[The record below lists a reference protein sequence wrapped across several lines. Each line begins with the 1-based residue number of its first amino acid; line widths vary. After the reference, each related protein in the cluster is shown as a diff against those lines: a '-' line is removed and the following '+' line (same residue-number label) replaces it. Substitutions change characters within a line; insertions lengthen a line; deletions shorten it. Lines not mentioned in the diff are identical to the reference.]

1 MVVIAEKWFYS
12 GKSGCIREK
21 VVVFGQSGCIR
32 ARSGCIRAK
41 VVVFGQSGCIQSKVV
56 VFVQKWFFSGKSCC
70 IRAKWFSLEKVNLFG
85 KKWLYSAKSGSIRI
99 EVVLFRQ
106 KFVVGQSFIVFAFS
120 QVFSLLGLFF
130 AKQSIL
136 KSPVDTQISLQKD
149 FYGHSSFY
157 MDESQLLKMFLL
169 KRASRHFVMSVRM
182 KFQKSRYRTLPIVQ
196 PHSTLQV

>member
-41 VVVFGQSGCIQSKVV
+41 VVVFGQSGCIQSKVD
-56 VFVQKWFFSGKSCC
+56 VFVQRWFFSGKSCC

-85 KKWLYSAKSGSIRI
+85 KKWLYSAKSGCSW
-99 EVVLFRQ
+99 E
-106 KFVVGQSFIVFAFS
+106 SFIVFAFS
-120 QVFSLLGLFF
+120 QVFSLLCLLF

-149 FYGHSSFY
+149 FYGYSSFY

-169 KRASRHFVMSVRM
+169 KRASRHFVMSVGM